1 MLINLDTKL
10 NGSVTVKLTFD
21 DDTVKEQIIK
31 RGMKLGLTYRDN
43 NTKHTKIGIVKC
55 IKILSTACQD
65 GHRKHKEVDWFEC
78 KKPKF
83 VFVMDFSKEYKSD
96 IVEVPDV
103 NIVDIALLQ
112 SDDKM
117 ELLNM
122 FNTCKETINNDE
134 NQYTEESWQYYSS
147 VLDIIKTAILDD
159 PSKNA
164 THASAGINILNNAI
178 MNLVPVEEPET
189 PVEEPETPPAEDTPT
204 EDQDEPVEEP
214 ETPSTEEP
222 EKHPVEDPGKSEDA
236 PSDTPTEDP
245 ETPAEEPE
253 TPSTE
258 EGETENENLVE
269 QETPVVDESVNSTV
283 EEDLNGDNQ
292 ETETRS

>member
-1 MLINLDTKL
+1 MLINLDSRL

-21 DDTVKEQIIK
+21 DDTAKEQIIK

-43 NTKHTKIGIVKC
+43 NTKYTKIGIVKC
-55 IKILSTACQD
+55 IKILSTNVVCQD
-65 GHRKHKEVDWFEC
+65 GHRRHREVDWFES

-83 VFVMDFSKEYKSD
+83 VFVMDFSKDYKSD
-96 IVEVPDV
+96 VVEVLDT
-103 NIVDIALLQ
+103 NIVDIVLLQ

-178 MNLVPVEEPET
+178 MSLVPVEEPDTPTDEPVEEPET
-189 PVEEPETPPAEDTPT
+189 PVEEPETPPADDTPT
-204 EDQDEPVEEP
+204 EDHDKPV
-214 ETPSTEEP
+214 
-222 EKHPVEDPGKSEDA
+222 
-236 PSDTPTEDP
+236 EDP
-245 ETPAEEPE
+245 ETPVEEPE

-258 EGETENENLVE
+258 EGETENENPVE
-269 QETPVVDESVNSTV
+269 QETDSNVGDQEQQEPETPVVDESVNSTV
-283 EEDLNGDNQ
+283 EEDLNGDN
-292 ETETRS
+292 EEAETRS